1 MKPPVDGRLDAL
13 RGSSPRL
20 SYNARSLAA
29 LENNPRCTLR
39 ALLDASGSDKAAI
52 AAHIGY
58 PSPFGQSSFAF
69 ARGNAFEA
77 MVKDNGC
84 AELLRVLRETLK
96 LTLPEVAY
104 LDLNEV
110 GGAGDND
117 ARHRR
122 TTEVLLEAAR
132 GNGEGTLFDHPLLHL
147 QVGGEGAFLEPDLVA
162 FRIDGRFYIVEIKS
176 FPIIDGQADPAQV
189 RAATTQASAYIIAL
203 RALLAHHGLD
213 SGAVSDTIVLVAPK
227 DFTNRP
233 TAAFVDAPKQ
243 VAALTRQLSRIERI
257 SDLVNLL
264 PEDLTF
270 DLDLDLTLP
279 KKEQRPRRPAEELAA
294 AVAQVPATYRPDCLN
309 HCEMAFHCRA
319 HARAEASLDVLGPAV
334 REQLGGIDTATMALG
349 LARGQLTPTGDQSDM
364 AAALRHAARLRDEL
378 TEAYGGAA

>member
-1 MKPPVDGRLDAL
+1 MKPPVDDRLDAL
-13 RGSSPRL
+13 RGPSPRL

-52 AAHIGY
+52 AAHTGY
-58 PSPFGQSSFAF
+58 PSPFGQSAFAF

-117 ARHRR
+117 TRR
-122 TTEVLLEAAR
+122 DRTAEVLLQAAR
-132 GNGEGTLFDHPLLHL
+132 GTGDGTLFDHPLLHL
-147 QVGGEGAFLEPDLVA
+147 QVGGEDAFLEPDLVA

-176 FPIIDGQADPAQV
+176 FSIIDGQADLAQV
-189 RAATTQASAYIIAL
+189 RAATTQACAYIIAL
-203 RALLAHHGLD
+203 RTLLAQYGI
-213 SGAVSDTIVLVAPK
+213 SPEAVSDTIVLVAPK

-233 TAAFVDAPKQ
+233 TAAFVDARKQ

-257 SDLVNLL
+257 SDLVDLL
-264 PEDLTF
+264 PDGLTF
-270 DLDLDLTLP
+270 DLDHDLTLS
-279 KKEQRPRRPAEELAA
+279 KNKRRPRRPPEELAA
-294 AVAQVPATYRPDCLN
+294 AVGQVPATYRPDCLN
-309 HCEMAFHCRA
+309 HCEMAFYCRA
-319 HARAEASLDVLGPAV
+319 RARAEASLDVLGPAV
-334 REQLGGIDTATMALG
+334 REQLGGIDTTTMALG
-349 LARGQLTPTGDQSDM
+349 LARGQLTPTADQSDM

-378 TEAYGGAA
+378 TGAYGGAA